1 MDSSDKHPDP
11 APALSPQMLARVDA
25 LVTAPGAPR
34 AVTSDDRYH
43 DLRQELD
50 KLSSLAGGEVDWR
63 RISTLGE
70 ALTREVGKD
79 LGVIAYLALA
89 QHHLHDPDGLLVG
102 VHVLARLLRAPP
114 ALLTP
119 AKPRGR
125 ASAVEWLLARLLLVA
140 QTPDA
145 LPLTHAA
152 RLELAAREL
161 RGAAREALAD
171 LAPSFGPLMQA
182 LQRRRELA
190 GPDTSPVAATPAAV
204 PEVPVATPS
213 IQVASAS
220 PGLSSAPPEAASSE
234 PPERRFITAATAWLA
249 PIDPS
254 SPCGLDP
261 AGREGF
267 IDAQDELAKL
277 ASPSGGAVDWGR
289 VEAGSDAVL
298 LRISKDLRAA
308 AWFTLARAHRTG
320 PSGLAL
326 GLTIVVG
333 LFESFGEAIFPRKP
347 RPVRDQSEWLI
358 KHTAAALRDTT
369 VDIDAPLLATLRALG
384 ERLAV
389 VLRARLGEDAPS
401 LRPLRDILAERS
413 EQLAAR
419 TPVAPA
425 ATPERPVPPEPTA
438 PVSPPAAPLLPAAA
452 TSAQL
457 APLPA
462 VVADSA
468 DLDKFLGATGE
479 ALEQAARSLRE
490 AAPADPRAYRLLRT
504 GLWLHLVAAPPLRPD
519 GNTALP
525 GLEARDHAQLAEL
538 AAASRWAGLLA
549 RSENLLATRRLALD
563 LQRHTAA
570 ALAGLG
576 SEYAAAGD
584 AVRIELRSLLA
595 RLPGLAS
602 LRDRDGQ
609 PLADPDTQR
618 WLASEVL
625 PRPVTSTPTAA
636 ADAPEFWTEL
646 RTRLRGETRTEAL
659 TDAQRH
665 IDAARGEHQRY
676 LRRLGLAELCD
687 ELDPSLASHLFAAL
701 ADDLERRDIDA
712 WDPSLSTRAL
722 TGLIRAQHRAR
733 DLPAWRRA
741 LHRLARLDTSAAAT
755 LLTELPEPR
764 P

>member
-1 MDSSDKHPDP
+1 MDSSAKNPEP
-11 APALSPQMLARVDA
+11 AFALSPPLLARVDA

-89 QHHLHDPDGLLVG
+89 YHHLHDHDGLLVG
-102 VHVLARLLRAPP
+102 VHTLARLLRAPP

-125 ASAVEWLLARLLLVA
+125 ASAVEWLLARVLIVA
-140 QTPDA
+140 QTSDA

-152 RLELAAREL
+152 GLELAAREL

-182 LQRRRELA
+182 LQRLRELA
-190 GPDTSPVAATPAAV
+190 GPDTSPGAAAPAAA
-204 PEVPVATPS
+204 PEVPAATPS
-213 IQVASAS
+213 IQVSDAS
-220 PGLSSAPPEAASSE
+220 PDLASAPPEAASSE
-234 PPERRFITAATAWLA
+234 LPEHRFIAAATAWLA

-254 SPCGLDP
+254 SPCGVDP

-277 ASPSGGAVDWGR
+277 ASPSGGAVDWAR

-308 AWFTLARAHRTG
+308 AWFTLARAHRVG

-333 LFESFGEAIFPRKP
+333 LFESFGEAIFPRKL
-347 RPVRDQSEWLI
+347 RSVRDQSEWLI

-369 VDIDAPLLATLRALG
+369 ADIDAPLLATLRALG

-419 TPVAPA
+419 TPVVPPERPPAPEPSAPVPSPSAAVPAPAPA
-425 ATPERPVPPEPTA
+425 AA
-438 PVSPPAAPLLPAAA
+438 P
-452 TSAQL
+452 L
-457 APLPA
+457 APLPT

-538 AAASRWAGLLA
+538 AAAARWAGLLA

-570 ALAGLG
+570 ALVGLG
-576 SEYAAAGD
+576 PEYAAAAD

-595 RLPGLAS
+595 RLPGLAA

-618 WLASEVL
+618 WLTSEVL
-625 PRPVTSTPTAA
+625 PRPAARAPTTAA
-636 ADAPEFWTEL
+636 DTPEFWTEL
-646 RTRLRGETRTEAL
+646 RPRLRGETRSEAL
-659 TDAQRH
+659 SDAQRH
-665 IDAARGEHQRY
+665 IDAGRGEHQRF

-687 ELDPSLASHLFAAL
+687 EQDPSLATHLFAAL
-701 ADDLERRDIDA
+701 ADDLERRALDP
-712 WDPSLSTRAL
+712 WDPSLAARTL
-722 TGLIRAQHRAR
+722 TGLARAQHRAR

-741 LHRLARLDTSAAAT
+741 LQRLGNLDASAAAA
-755 LLTELPEPR
+755 LLAELPEPR
-764 P
+764 A

>member
-25 LVTAPGAPR
+25 LVMAPGAPR

-63 RISTLGE
+63 RISTLGD

-102 VHVLARLLRAPP
+102 VHALARLLRATP

-171 LAPSFGPLMQA
+171 LTPSFGPLMQA
-182 LQRRRELA
+182 LQRLRELA
-190 GPDTSPVAATPAAV
+190 GPGSSPVVATPAAA
-204 PEVPVATPS
+204 PEEMVVTP
-213 IQVASAS
+213 QVQES
-220 PGLSSAPPEAASSE
+220 GLSSASAEAASAE
-234 PPERRFITAATAWLA
+234 PPERRFIAAAAAWLA

-277 ASPSGGAVDWGR
+277 ASPSGGAVDWAR

-320 PSGLAL
+320 PPGLAL

-333 LFESFGEAIFPRKP
+333 LLESFGEAIFPRKP
-347 RPVRDQSEWLI
+347 RSVRDQSEWLI
-358 KHTAAALRDTT
+358 KYTAAALRDTT
-369 VDIDAPLLATLRALG
+369 GDIDAPLLATLRALG

-389 VLRARLGEDAPS
+389 VLRARLGDDAPS

-425 ATPERPVPPEPTA
+425 ATPERPAPPEPTA
-438 PVSPPAAPLLPAAA
+438 AVSPPAAPSLPAAA

-609 PLADPDTQR
+609 PLADVDTQR

-625 PRPVTSTPTAA
+625 PRPVTSTATAA
-636 ADAPEFWTEL
+636 ADTPEFWAEL
-646 RTRLRGETRTEAL
+646 RPRLRGETRTEAL
-659 TDAQRH
+659 TDAQRY

-676 LRRLGLAELCD
+676 LRRLGLAELCE

-701 ADDLERRDIDA
+701 ADDLERRDVDA
-712 WDPSLSTRAL
+712 WDPSLSTRTL

-733 DLPAWRRA
+733 EVSAWRRA
-741 LHRLARLDTSAAAT
+741 LHRLARLDTSAAAA
-755 LLTELPEPR
+755 LLSELPEPH